1 MTEPRTRPPAEASG
15 PGSGA
20 AAYGPLRDDA
30 IARLREWQAP
40 DPGQEHLRR
49 AFLTHLAHH
58 ADAMARSGPPAHLT
72 GSVLVLDTSGD
83 HVLLTLHQK
92 AGRWF
97 QFGGHFEPGDLT
109 MRHGAV
115 REAREE
121 SGIAELVTL
130 PEIIQLDRHSLG
142 DGFGR
147 CREHLD
153 VRYAAVA
160 ADDAVHTVSPES
172 LDVRWWPADA
182 LPAETRD
189 ELQPLVR
196 AAHEVIRR

>member
-1 MTEPRTRPPAEASG
+1 MTQPRTGPPTAATG
-15 PGSGA
+15 PRRGA

-30 IARLREWQAP
+30 IARLREWHAP
-40 DPGQEHLRR
+40 DPGQEQLRH

-58 ADAMARSGPPAHLT
+58 ADAMARTGPPAHLT
-72 GSVLVLDTSGD
+72 GSVLVLDPSGD
-83 HVLLTLHQK
+83 HVLLTLHEK
-92 AGRWF
+92 ARRWF
-97 QFGGHFEPGDLT
+97 QFGGHFEPGDLS
-109 MRHGAV
+109 MRHGAA

-121 SGIAELVTL
+121 SGIAELALT
-130 PEIIQLDRHSLG
+130 EIIQLDRHFLG

-160 ADDAVHTVSPES
+160 ADDAVPTVSTES

-182 LPAETRD
+182 LPDETRD
-189 ELQPLVR
+189 ELLPLVR
-196 AAHEVIRR
+196 AAHGVIRR